1 MKTKNQPVRTAGRQE
16 ISLLAHLIR
25 ESYQDVAERFN
36 LTPHNCPKH
45 PSSCTRDWVEKD
57 MIRGVVYYCLDQEKK
72 SIGCAAF
79 EKSSAEEG
87 YLERLAV
94 LPGYRQNGIG
104 KFLVDHVFEVAKI
117 SGVSRIGIGI
127 ISEQLELKR
136 WYVNMGFVEQEI
148 KTFSHLPFKVSLLAY
163 TF

>member
-1 MKTKNQPVRTAGRQE
+1 M
-16 ISLLAHLIR
+16 LAHLIR

-45 PSSCTRDWVEKD
+45 PSNCTRDWVEKD

-79 EKSSAEEG
+79 EKASPEEG

-94 LPGYRQNGIG
+94 LPEYRQRGFGKALIDHIFNVARTIGI
-104 KFLVDHVFEVAKI
+104 
-117 SGVSRIGIGI
+117 RCIGIGV
-127 ISEQLELKR
+127 ISEQKDLKQ
-136 WYVNMGFVEQEI
+136 WYEKMGFVEQET
-148 KTFSHLPFKVSLLAY
+148 KTFPHLPFEVSLMAY
-163 TF
+163 TTRRL